1 MRLITVLSL
10 LLLFVACSPQP
21 RPIEYG
27 TDLCD
32 FCRMT
37 IIDKQH
43 AAELVTDKG
52 RVYKFDAIEC
62 QVLYLQEHQ
71 DVDFSYFL
79 VTDYASTEGGL
90 LAADSCTYL
99 ISPNLSSPMGANLTA
114 FADHE
119 IAQQFQF
126 EKTGELYDWSSL
138 QAQFE
143 K

>member
-10 LLLFVACSPQP
+10 LLLFAACSPQP

-37 IIDKQH
+37 IVDKQH

-62 QVLYLQEHQ
+62 MVNYLEQNDKIE
-71 DVDFSYFL
+71 
-79 VTDYASTEGGL
+79 
-90 LAADSCTYL
+90 
-99 ISPNLSSPMGANLTA
+99 SPRFYEIKFGPK
-114 FADHE
+114 FA
-119 IAQQFQF
+119 
-126 EKTGELYDWSSL
+126 
-138 QAQFE
+138 
-143 K
+143 